1 MKTFI
6 VIGLAAALAGCA
18 AAQQRQVLEDVEAS
32 KAACRSQT
40 FKTKVEFARCING
53 AEQKLAAIYNKHD
66 LLQLRLA
73 SRLAI
78 AEKQDKG
85 QISDVQAEL
94 EFAQVNAG
102 LGSQEAMRN
111 SNAEMAAAATAM
123 ATPRSTTC
131 NRIGNSVA
139 CF

>member
-1 MKTFI
+1 MKI
-6 VIGLAAALAGCA
+6 AVVVAIGLALSGCGLAL
-18 AAQQRQVLEDVEAS
+18 QRQVQEDVEAA

-40 FKTKVEFARCING
+40 FPNRVANARCINA
-53 AEQKLAAIYNKHD
+53 AEEKLAAVYSNRD

-85 QISDVQAEL
+85 LISDAQAEL
-94 EFAQVNAG
+94 EFAQINTQI
-102 LGSQEAMRN
+102 GSQEASRVA
-111 SNAEMAAAATAM
+111 NAQMAAAATQMAM
-123 ATPRSTTC
+123 PRMTTC
-131 NRIGNSVA
+131 NRIGNSVT

>member
-1 MKTFI
+1 MKTLI
-6 VIGLAAALAGCA
+6 VIGLAAALSGCA

-85 QISDVQAEL
+85 QISDAQAEL
-94 EFAQVNAG
+94 EFAQINASI
-102 LGSQEAMRN
+102 GSQESSRDTSAQ
-111 SNAEMAAAATAM
+111 MAAAATAM
-123 ATPRSTTC
+123 ATPRMTTC
-131 NRIGNSVA
+131 SRIGNSVT